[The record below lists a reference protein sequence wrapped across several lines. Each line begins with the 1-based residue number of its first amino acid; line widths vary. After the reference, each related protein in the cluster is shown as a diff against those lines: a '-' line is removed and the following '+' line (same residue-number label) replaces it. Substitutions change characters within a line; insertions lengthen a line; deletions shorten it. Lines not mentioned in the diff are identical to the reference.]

1 MKEKGR
7 ERLGSD
13 LRCAFNEVIEPG
25 VDDAEDTLLTRA
37 HVVEQVSNCVRRIA
51 HII

>member
-7 ERLGSD
+7 ERLGSG
-13 LRCAFNEVIEPG
+13 LRCAFNEVVEPG
-25 VDDAEDTLLTRA
+25 IDNAEDTLLTWA
-37 HVVEQVSNCVRRIA
+37 YVVEQVSNCVWRIA